1 MAADCASAR
10 RFLDTSAMRLPI
22 ILVMTAIASACS
34 APGVDAPSL
43 SPRSAET
50 IDPRV
55 PVPDSVLRSTP
66 DPQLVDQLASLVAS
80 ARAGDGDFRAAA
92 DVAAGLASKAG
103 AAESESWVLAQQ
115 ALSVAVAA
123 REQVAH
129 AAGDLDAL
137 SAARVRQFGS
147 IGAADL
153 RAIQAASAEIT
164 ALDRSEAARV
174 SEIQA
179 QLAR

>member
-1 MAADCASAR
+1 M
-10 RFLDTSAMRLPI
+10 RFPVLLAMI
-22 ILVMTAIASACS
+22 ATASACS

-43 SPRSAET
+43 APRPAEA
-50 IDPRV
+50 IDPRI
-55 PVPDSVLRSTP
+55 PVPDPVLRSTP

-80 ARAGDGDFRAAA
+80 ARAGDGEFRAAA
-92 DVAAGLASKAG
+92 DVAAGLASQAG

-123 REQVAH
+123 RERVAR

-153 RAIQAASAEIT
+153 RAIQAASAEIS
-164 ALDRSEAARV
+164 AIDRSEAVRV

-179 QLAR
+179 QLGR